1 VPIVGSIKFHLFAPF
16 PSGRF
21 HEARTIVRWSDLYR
35 SIALDQMGHLLL
47 EMKKFYLEQSPQL
60 LDALIDPEFVALI
73 IEHDS
78 QTPAAAFYKM
88 KLLA

>member
-1 VPIVGSIKFHLFAPF
+1 
-16 PSGRF
+16 
-21 HEARTIVRWSDLYR
+21 
-35 SIALDQMGHLLL
+35 MGHLLL

-60 LDALIDPEFVALI
+60 LDALVDPEFVALI